1 MTLHGPSWIAASWIA
16 ERYLGMVSVMS
27 GPVLS
32 PTADSSKLGFDPVR
46 LQRMKTRF
54 DRTYLDSG
62 LLPGYAVAITR
73 QGEVAHTIYSG
84 KRDLESGAPIEA
96 DTIYRM
102 YSNTKPITA
111 VAALMLWEEGA
122 FELTDPIAKYIPE
135 FANTRVYV
143 KGSAAAPITQPLI
156 EPIRIWHLLSHTA
169 GLTYGFMHTHPVD
182 LLYRQAGYEWG
193 TPPDTDLAAAC
204 TTWASLPLVFQPGTE
219 WNYSVGTDV
228 IGRLI
233 EVISGMKLDEFFRT
247 RIFSPL
253 SMPDTSFGV
262 PADKVDRLAALY
274 FPTPGTKKAMR
285 LDAMGNAA
293 LDPNPTF
300 LSGGGGLVS
309 TLHDYVRFQLM
320 LIGGGQLDG
329 VRLLSPHTIKM
340 MASNHLPGGGDLE
353 SVGRPLFAETNYT
366 GVGFGLAV
374 SVTLDP
380 AATKTAGS
388 PGDYGW
394 GGAASTWMMIDPKE
408 ELTVMFMTQL
418 LPSSTHP
425 IRSQIRPLL
434 YQALIE

>member
-1 MTLHGPSWIAASWIA
+1 MSRYRLDMPS
-16 ERYLGMVSVMS
+16 
-27 GPVLS
+27 PVLS
-32 PTADSSKLGFDPVR
+32 PTADPSKLGFDPDR
-46 LQRMKTRF
+46 LQRMKARF

-62 LLPGYAVAITR
+62 LLPGYAIAITR
-73 QGEVAHTIYSG
+73 QGEVAHTVYSG

-122 FELTDPIAKYIPE
+122 FELTDPISKYIPE
-135 FANTRVYV
+135 FADSRVYV
-143 KGSAAAPITQPLI
+143 KGSAAAPVTQPLT

-169 GLTYGFMHTHPVD
+169 GLTYGFMNTHPVD

-193 TPPDTDLAAAC
+193 TPAGVDLAAAC
-204 TTWASLPLVFQPGTE
+204 DTWASLPLVFQPGTE

-233 EVISGMKLDEFFRT
+233 EVVSGMKLDEFFRT
-247 RIFSPL
+247 RIFSVL
-253 SMPDTSFGV
+253 GMSDTSFGV

-274 FPTPGTKKAMR
+274 IPTPGTKKAKR

-293 LDPNPTF
+293 LDANPTF

-320 LIGGGQLDG
+320 LVGGGQLDG

-353 SVGRPLFAETNYT
+353 SVGRPLFAETNYS

-374 SVTLDP
+374 SVTLNP
-380 AATKTAGS
+380 ALTKTPGS
-388 PGDYGW
+388 VGDYGW

-408 ELTVMFMTQL
+408 DLTVMFMTQL

-434 YQALIE
+434 YQALVD